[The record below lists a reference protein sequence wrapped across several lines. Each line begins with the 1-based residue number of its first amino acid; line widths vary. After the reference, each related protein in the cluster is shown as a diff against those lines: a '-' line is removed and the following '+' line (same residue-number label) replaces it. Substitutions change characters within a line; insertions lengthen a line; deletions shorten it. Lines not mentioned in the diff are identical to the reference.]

1 MCIYTEHIRNTISQ
15 HIDLKSKNKSL
26 SGPMGVGL
34 ATGWVVA
41 GEGSQKQQQAPRSCS
56 PFSKVDNEHMNKKK
70 SKKCQGARHNC
81 KTTKFVLTASQLR
94 RDFFGGVDKKTLKQW
109 VLRPYFVVEFLLS
122 PGFYFKIIYVWRWYC
137 QADMAIHVV
146 IAKLCFDGILFRHS
160 RSWTENH

>member
-81 KTTKFVLTASQLR
+81 KTYGSFVR
-94 RDFFGGVDKKTLKQW
+94 RKSCGGFFGGVDKKTLKQW

-122 PGFYFKIIYVWRWYC
+122 PGFFFKIICVWRWYC